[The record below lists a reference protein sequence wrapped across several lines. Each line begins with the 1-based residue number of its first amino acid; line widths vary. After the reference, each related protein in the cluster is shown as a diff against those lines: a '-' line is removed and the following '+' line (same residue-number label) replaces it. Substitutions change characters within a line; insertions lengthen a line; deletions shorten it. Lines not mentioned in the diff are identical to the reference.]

1 MLWFRQPNKALNR
14 RLMFNHLGQTPV
26 RPTHCVLGLSVSM
39 MGFILR
45 AEAFQRI
52 RS

>member
-26 RPTHCVLGLSVSM
+26 RPTHCVWAS
-39 MGFILR
+39 
-45 AEAFQRI
+45 QYQ
-52 RS
+52 